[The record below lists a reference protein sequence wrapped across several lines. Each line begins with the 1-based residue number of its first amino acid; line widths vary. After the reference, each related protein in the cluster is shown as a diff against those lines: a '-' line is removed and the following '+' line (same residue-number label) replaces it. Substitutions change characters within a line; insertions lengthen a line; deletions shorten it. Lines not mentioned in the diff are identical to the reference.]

1 MMPVRPIKHG
11 DTPELQFSRRR
22 LFRGAANAAA
32 FLAATRALGVEPRR
46 ERSAPRLKPTARAA
60 EAYLRRVHAAQLMR
74 DAPRVEHKTNGDRH
88 LGGFAIYSKGLPHDA
103 KRGEPDPAAL
113 KILLGA
119 IESGRHDQ
127 FEAIP
132 LGGYL
137 KLADPQAAFAY
148 DLIGPDSQ
156 QIAIPAP
163 PAFSSAEQA
172 AEMVEIYWHALL
184 RDVPFD
190 QYAMNPLVAK
200 AAAELTALKGYQG
213 ARDSGHVTPELLF
226 RGTTR
231 GGRIGPYTSQFLLR
245 DLPWTPIRVPQKIRT
260 AVPNR
265 DYVVDE
271 QHWLALQNGALAD
284 DIAFGDVPTYIRTG
298 RDLCEYVH
306 RDFTYQAFLGAALML
321 FKMSAPVDGG
331 IPYDYSI
338 SQSGFVTF
346 GPSDILHLVGLVA
359 NIALKAAWFQKWRLH
374 MRVRPEEYGGRV
386 QKQLSGAATYPLHI
400 DLLNSTAL
408 DLTRSRFGTALAP
421 QAYPEG
427 APLHPS
433 YPAGHAVIAG
443 ACATVLKAC
452 FAESFVIPQT
462 SAPSADGQSLRRYT
476 DSGLT
481 VGNEL
486 DKLAENISYARD
498 FAGLHWRSDGSAG
511 LALGESVAL
520 GVLREMRMTS
530 HELFDG
536 FELTTFGGDRITVR

>member
-1 MMPVRPIKHG
+1 M
-11 DTPELQFSRRR
+11 
-22 LFRGAANAAA
+22 
-32 FLAATRALGVEPRR
+32 
-46 ERSAPRLKPTARAA
+46 
-60 EAYLRRVHAAQLMR
+60 HAAQLMR

-88 LGGFAIYSKGLPHDA
+88 IGGFAIYSKGLPHDA
-103 KRGEPDPAAL
+103 KRGEPDTAAL
-113 KILLGA
+113 RILLA
-119 IESGRHDQ
+119 ALENGRHDQ
-127 FEAIP
+127 LEAVP

-148 DLIGPDSQ
+148 DLIGPDSE
-156 QIAIPAP
+156 QIAILAP
-163 PAFSSAEQA
+163 PSFSSAEQA
-172 AEMVEIYWHALL
+172 AEMVELYWHALL

-190 QYAMNPLVAK
+190 QYGTNPLVAK
-200 AAAELTALKGYQG
+200 AATELTALKGYQG
-213 ARDSGHVTPELLF
+213 ARDNGHVTPELLF

-271 QHWLALQNGALAD
+271 QHWLALQNGALAE
-284 DIAFGDVPTYIRTG
+284 DIAFSDVPTYIRAG

-374 MRVRPEEYGGRV
+374 MRIRPEEYGGRV

-408 DLTRSRFGTALAP
+408 ALTRSRFGTALLP

-443 ACATVLKAC
+443 ACTTVLKAC
-452 FAESFVIPQT
+452 FAESFIIPQA
-462 SAPSADGQSLRRYT
+462 SVPSADGQSLRRYT
-476 DSGLT
+476 ESGLT

-486 DKLAENISYARD
+486 DKLAENVSYARD

-511 LALGESVAL
+511 LVLGESVAID
-520 GVLREMRMTS
+520 VLREMRMTS

-536 FELTTFGGDRITVR
+536 FELTKFDGTRLTVR